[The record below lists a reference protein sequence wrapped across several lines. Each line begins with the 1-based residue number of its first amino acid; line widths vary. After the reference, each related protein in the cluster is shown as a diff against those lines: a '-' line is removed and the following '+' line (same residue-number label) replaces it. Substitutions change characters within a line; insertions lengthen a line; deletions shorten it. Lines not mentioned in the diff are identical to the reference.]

1 MITKPADELH
11 ALVKRILLAAGADE
25 QNAEEVAEHLVLSNL
40 SGVDTHGIWPIPIY
54 VAAIKDDEIRPAAK
68 PSILQET
75 ATSALVTGNWTF
87 GHVAA
92 KYAMELAISK
102 ARTQNVAVVGTV
114 QMHHIGR
121 LGHYVEMA
129 AADKMVGM
137 VWAGGYSE
145 DAPASVPYGGSRRV
159 LHTNPISIGLPAGE
173 ESTMMFDWATTALS
187 GVKVDNAYHRE
198 EQLPPNSIVDK
209 DGVPTTNPADFFD
222 GGGHLPFG
230 GHKGYTL
237 MMTAE
242 FLGRIFTG
250 ADSYVDTGR
259 GVGSIMRHQGA
270 TMIAIKADLFQ
281 SFADFAA
288 RADEMER
295 RVRAVPPAPG
305 FDEVLAPGDME
316 ASYREQRRRDGIP
329 IADDIWQSFTEAA
342 ASVGVNIE

>member
-1 MITKPADELH
+1 MITKSADELH
-11 ALVKRILLAAGADE
+11 ALVKQILLAAGADE
-25 QNAEEVAEHLVLSNL
+25 QNAGEVADHLVLANL

-54 VAAIKDDEIRPAAK
+54 VAGIQAKEILPAAK
-68 PSILQET
+68 PAILQET

-102 ARTQNVAVVGTV
+102 AKTQNVAVVGIV

-129 AADKMVGM
+129 AADKMIGM
-137 VWAGGYSE
+137 VWAGGFGE
-145 DAPASVPYGGSRRV
+145 EAPATVPYGGKTRV

-187 GVKVDNAYHRE
+187 GVKVDNAHHRG

-209 DGVPTTNPADFFD
+209 DGVPSANPDDFFA

-237 MMTAE
+237 MMTTE
-242 FLGRIFTG
+242 YLGRIFTG
-250 ADSYVDTGR
+250 SDDYVEAGR
-259 GVGSIMRHQGA
+259 AGAIMRHQGV

-281 SFADFAA
+281 PFADYAK

-295 RVRAVPPAPG
+295 RVRAIPPAPG
-305 FDEVLAPGDME
+305 FEEVLAPGDME
-316 ASYREQRRRDGIP
+316 ARARVRRRRDGIP
-329 IADDIWQSFTEAA
+329 IADDIWRSFTEAA
-342 ASVGVNIE
+342 KSVGVTIA